1 MRVIIAGA
9 GRAGVSVAVHLRKGG
24 HDVVVIDRDAE
35 MTRRAFEEFGLVS
48 LHGDA
53 SEPSMLQAADVS
65 ITDVVVTLL
74 RRDADNLAVA
84 LLARHAGAKRVMV
97 RMRDTAYRE
106 VYAAAGVSR
115 IVSEIDIFVGALATA
130 IEHESVRHS
139 MILGRGESVAFELSV
154 PVNTW
159 IAGSTISEIDEH
171 PEFPT
176 SCVFAGLVEESGV
189 VHAPR
194 GSSVVTGGMT
204 VVLVARKDE
213 LAQVIA
219 FFMRTK

>member
-1 MRVIIAGA
+1 
-9 GRAGVSVAVHLRKGG
+9 
-24 HDVVVIDRDAE
+24 
-35 MTRRAFEEFGLVS
+35 
-48 LHGDA
+48 
-53 SEPSMLQAADVS
+53 MLQAADVG

-84 LLARHAGAKRVMV
+84 LLAKSAGAKRVMV
-97 RMRDTAYRE
+97 RMRDTAYRD

-154 PVNTW
+154 PLDSW
-159 IAGSTISEIDEH
+159 ISGNTISEIDEH

-194 GSSVVTGGMT
+194 GSSVVNGGLT

-213 LAQVIA
+213 LPEVIA
-219 FFMRTK
+219 FFMKRK